1 MTAGGSG
8 PDQKSILTRATT
20 NAVGRA
26 GHEIDMA
33 ATILFLAGRGGT
45 FYTAQTLFPD
55 GGELFRSKMA
65 GFTLTRLQARPSLKQ
80 HLSSDPYYKAL
91 RWKCRVSGLAV
102 EKGEQASLQFTAIG
116 CIASQEIDISC

>member
-8 PDQKSILTRATT
+8 PDQKSKLTRAVT

-45 FYTAQTLFPD
+45 FYTAQTLLPD
-55 GGELFRSKMA
+55 GGTSC
-65 GFTLTRLQARPSLKQ
+65 LKAKWQ
-80 HLSSDPYYKAL
+80 VL
-91 RWKCRVSGLAV
+91 C
-102 EKGEQASLQFTAIG
+102 
-116 CIASQEIDISC
+116 